1 MTFWLQE
8 AVDLLAILIRGKKV
22 CKDWR
27 FDLQIYP
34 IYPICRIRLLWE
46 SDSVSAAHWCTESS
60 MCTKMHPGMHLRC
73 KVCHKNWEICVVVLF
88 LFFLHN
94 HVVPCCSICYQCH
107 PYYGWWDYV
116 NFACFSHFPV
126 LLSNFISSDD
136 VLTCPYYKFVYNCVT
151 VVIHFVLLDAAH
163 RDRRTR
169 CRGRR
174 RLSRTSTSLGNPA
187 SSEQCRQR
195 RRRATTDGGRGEET
209 DHRKKTRQCRN
220 VETETGETG
229 KFLKEPKSE
238 KPGKRHFKHFKG
250 KNNDK
255 NETDRLF
262 LTPFWLSFLKNLNKD
277 INRPRLQYWMSWCFP
292 SKFSIRDTES
302 DLIFESMGRGTDGHG
317 WAPMGRS
324 LFFRTANSLSNAAT
338 PPFTEICTKF
348 RQTYSKHETLRFAKG
363 HHDNT
368 RQIIYIITKIHW
380 RILYSMAISHV
391 K

>member
-1 MTFWLQE
+1 M
-8 AVDLLAILIRGKKV
+8 LL
-22 CKDWR
+22 C
-27 FDLQIYP
+27 FSY
-34 IYPICRIRLLWE
+34 
-46 SDSVSAAHWCTESS
+46 SS
-60 MCTKMHPGMHLRC
+60 YS
-73 KVCHKNWEICVVVLF
+73 NF
-88 LFFLHN
+88 SN
-94 HVVPCCSICYQCH
+94 HVVPCGSICYQCH
-107 PYYGWWDYV
+107 SYYGWWDYV
-116 NFACFSHFPV
+116 NFASFSHFPV

-136 VLTCPYYKFVYNCVT
+136 VFTCPYYKFVYNCVT
-151 VVIHFVLLDAAH
+151 VVIHFVFLDAAH

-209 DHRKKTRQCRN
+209 DHRKKTRQCRTSKLRPEKPESSWRN
-220 VETETGETG
+220 R
-229 KFLKEPKSE
+229 KSE

-262 LTPFWLSFLKNLNKD
+262 VTPFWLSFLKNLHKD
-277 INRPRLQYWMSWCFP
+277 INRPRLQYWMSWCSP

-302 DLIFESMGRGTDGHG
+302 DLIFESMGMGTDGHG

-338 PPFTEICTKF
+338 PPFTEICTKI
-348 RQTYSKHETLRFAKG
+348 QTNVFKTRNTSLRKG
-363 HHDNT
+363 TSWQHSTNHDKRNH
-368 RQIIYIITKIHW
+368 IFIYIYRYTYI
-380 RILYSMAISHV
+380 
-391 K
+391 